1 MSPAHRAKYFFP
13 VVHTVPPYPVR
24 RGLTRLRQRQLRAA
38 ATAAEP
44 PDVKTETPEP
54 PTSQSGQLH
63 AEASHDRK
71 HSTIAQR
78 SIALELWNQG
88 LPTGDIALRSGLT
101 RATFNAL
108 LRKARARGF
117 QRGSKVLETYVE
129 DAKRSGR
136 PVIVTEDRGKEVIR
150 TLTQNSTTRQ
160 FSLDQLSTAL
170 LKQYDWSASRMTL
183 WRWLRKQGYSNVKL
197 TTKPGLNAKQQLT
210 RLRFAWERRD
220 WSLEEWK
227 KVIWSDETSV
237 VLGSVRGKRRIWRL
251 PSEAYHPHNI
261 KARWKGR
268 KEFMFWAC
276 FTYDHKGPA
285 YAWGP
290 ETAAQK
296 KKYDDEVKRWNQEQE
311 PLLKTEWELV
321 NGVRRIRLNKQIPGK
336 KPAWR
341 FTKKTGKWV
350 RSSKGGIDAIR
361 YRHEVLLPLYFPFLE
376 GLPGS
381 DWLAQEDNAAA
392 HTSQRNKELWQERG
406 FVCLTWPPN
415 SPDLSPIE
423 PAWYML
429 KRRTGSKKALF
440 SRAQLVTRWHE
451 EWKALPQ
458 EKLQRLVERMPGNI
472 QWVLQLKGGNEYK
485 EGSSPPE
492 MTNQERGALYRE
504 IEALLA
510 QPLPTKKGQRE
521 GSDWE
526 DEVEE
531 EDMFPN

>member
-1 MSPAHRAKYFFP
+1 MPQTRSQAKAAA
-13 VVHTVPPYPVR
+13 
-24 RGLTRLRQRQLRAA
+24 AA

-321 NGVRRIRLNKQIPGK
+321 NGVRRIRLNRQIPGK

-458 EKLQRLVERMPGNI
+458 EKLQRLVERLPGNI